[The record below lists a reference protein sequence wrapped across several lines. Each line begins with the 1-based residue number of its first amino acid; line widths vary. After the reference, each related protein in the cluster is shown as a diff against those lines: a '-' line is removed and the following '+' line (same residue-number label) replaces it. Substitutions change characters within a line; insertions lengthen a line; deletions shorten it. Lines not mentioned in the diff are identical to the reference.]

1 METIKVKN
9 KREFWKNTEIKNQIK
24 YNRESSKDEIEVPVK
39 YIERTAIEE
48 GGARQGSQ
56 KRIRKGKGE
65 RERVEVKA
73 DGRTD
78 GRQIPDKWIKRKLLN
93 SV

>member
-1 METIKVKN
+1 MRKN
-9 KREFWKNTEIKNQIK
+9 
-24 YNRESSKDEIEVPVK
+24 SSRTYTSAASKGEEIEVPVR
-39 YIERTAIEE
+39 YMERLDQKERESQE
-48 GGARQGSQ
+48 GKIGGRRMRWQGG
-56 KRIRKGKGE
+56 RAGGTGE

-78 GRQIPDKWIKRKLLN
+78 GRRIPDKWIKRKLLN

>member
-1 METIKVKN
+1 MYTCG
-9 KREFWKNTEIKNQIK
+9 F
-24 YNRESSKDEIEVPVK
+24 
-39 YIERTAIEE
+39 ERRRDRGTGKID
-48 GGARQGSQ
+48 RTNSQ
-56 KRIRKGKGE
+56 KKGCAIGVVEKDKEGKRE

-78 GRQIPDKWIKRKLLN
+78 GRRIPDKWIKRKLLN

>member
-1 METIKVKN
+1 M
-9 KREFWKNTEIKNQIK
+9 RD
-24 YNRESSKDEIEVPVK
+24 RG
-39 YIERTAIEE
+39 R
-48 GGARQGSQ
+48 RQGQGSEGL
-56 KRIRKGKGE
+56 RDVREEEWEGRG

-78 GRQIPDKWIKRKLLN
+78 GRRIPDKWIKRKLLN